1 LILNFSFPSS
11 ATPLGNAGFAK
22 LRFAYKKGNAMRLLK
37 RVNTL
42 VTAQLHEV
50 VECFEKPERI
60 LKQTIRD
67 MEDTL
72 QKVTEST
79 ARAIAAEKQ
88 LRRRLDESKAGADSW
103 RDRAREAIK
112 KGDEPGARMALARRI
127 QLEKGTAALTAHLA
141 QCEKSNARLRSQLDQ
156 LRNRL
161 MAAKGEMGALVARQR
176 FADAQRQIAKAR
188 GVTAVDTEPF
198 EYFDEMSRRVAE
210 AEAEAEALCEL
221 RGEEQVDV
229 VPNQDIEHELHLLK
243 AECEAAK

>member
-1 LILNFSFPSS
+1 
-11 ATPLGNAGFAK
+11 
-22 LRFAYKKGNAMRLLK
+22 MRLLR

-72 QKVTEST
+72 QNVTEST

-88 LRRRLDESKAGADSW
+88 LRRRLDESKAGADRW
-103 RDRAREAIK
+103 RARALEALK
-112 KGDEPGARMALARRI
+112 NGDEPGARAALARRI
-127 QLEKGTAALTAHLA
+127 ELEKGAATLAAHLA
-141 QCEKSNARLRSQLDQ
+141 QSEKSNAGLRTQLDQ

-161 MAAKGEMGALVARQR
+161 MAAKGEMGALIARQR

-188 GVTAVDTEPF
+188 GVAAVDTEPF
-198 EYFDEMSRRVAE
+198 EYFDELSRRVAE

-221 RGEEQVDV
+221 GGEEPPDV
-229 VPNQDIEHELHLLK
+229 VSNQDVERELQLLK
-243 AECEAAK
+243 AQSEAAGK